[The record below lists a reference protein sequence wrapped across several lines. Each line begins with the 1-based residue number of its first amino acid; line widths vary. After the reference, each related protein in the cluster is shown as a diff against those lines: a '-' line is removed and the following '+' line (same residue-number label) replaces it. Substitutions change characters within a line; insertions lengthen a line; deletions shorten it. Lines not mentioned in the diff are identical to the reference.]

1 MVRLI
6 YSNRTS
12 ELLAELASRVR
23 AQQSR
28 EGPLVPVRIA
38 VPSPSV
44 ETYARLG
51 IARACGVA
59 ANLRTSLLTPWAQEV
74 CATSRRRVAD
84 AAAIEAMALALLLD
98 DGFLSEPE
106 LGAVRS
112 YLGACGDV
120 PDPIDVRRV
129 QLAARIGRLFEEYTF
144 SRGEM
149 LTGWREGTVFEGR
162 HGETERWQR
171 RMWLAMFG
179 ERGLAERRT
188 ASDEPRLVPLPCE
201 GFWEDVDVHDPA
213 PLHLWGRPG
222 RDQVRALNAVA
233 GFDHEDRF
241 VDPLRIESHDARTLL
256 RQLQSDV
263 LRRETAQA
271 LSSGARFDRDDSI
284 AVLEHASTR
293 RELEAVASEIWRLV
307 ESDASLHFD
316 DIAIVVPEADAQT
329 YAAQLR
335 AVFREAHDLPYQTV
349 SLPLTSAS
357 SVVEAILLLLQL
369 PLGRFTR
376 SDLLRVV
383 AHPAVAGRAEEVN
396 AERWAFWCDALG
408 IVHGADRR
416 DHEGTYI
423 ARDILNW
430 DQGLRRLA
438 LGSFMVG
445 DASGD
450 RTAFEVGG
458 EAYVPHEVAVSEIHE
473 AADFGLLLRSIVADA
488 RFARDAELTM
498 GQWSEF
504 LRQLVLTY
512 VAPASR
518 ADEELLARSL
528 RGIHGMGAIDL
539 GERCV
544 RYRVAYELA
553 RQRLAAVIGAQAGAG
568 VVVSTLT
575 ARERDR
581 YAFLELLLSAEDR
594 LILSYVSRDPVTGDE
609 LAPSSLVREL
619 LHALAQGYA
628 RDLGGMRRRHPLL
641 RWDPQYFPDLFPGQ
655 GKGAGLGGAMRLP
668 EARAEAQTLALRR
681 DLESHGA
688 RVTPA
693 EVLSRSVDDPAWAI
707 VSSHLGLT
715 PLPTAAPS
723 AETRVRVPLYAIV
736 KFLDFPL
743 QAWAR
748 FRLGLDET
756 DDEDAAAR
764 EDESFET
771 DPREETMF
779 LREVLLDSRGAAG
792 LSLAQVYDVA
802 AQGRALR
809 GSGPSGVFAR
819 GERENHLETL
829 EAWCSEL
836 AESGVTV
843 DSIDVHRF
851 GRGAQLTRADH
862 THDALALDVDV
873 VDSSGVTRV
882 VCVEVSGGLLPLGA
896 EGCISLTLAKRAQQD
911 GEWAGAGRERAAL
924 RAFVDHAVLSASG
937 VSEDRPFASVSVV
950 ASGDERVTDR
960 VRFRALSRDEAT
972 IWLRGIVRD
981 LLSGPHA
988 YFLPCEAV
996 FVHRKR
1002 DPNAAVTLAI
1012 EEARL
1017 ELGDSDGPLALRSA
1031 YGPVPRPHKYP
1042 APEESLAREMITRR
1056 FKLFFDKREAPS

>member
-171 RMWLAMFG
+171 GMWLAMFG

-188 ASDEPRLVPLPCE
+188 ASDEPRLVPLHEAVLLLDPKTDALPSCVHLFAFSHVARTFQQLFERLAESMEVVVYALSPCE

-383 AHPAVAGRAEEVN
+383 AHPAVAGRAQGVK
-396 AERWAFWCDALG
+396 AQRPAFLCAALG
-408 IVHGADRR
+408 I
-416 DHEGTYI
+416 
-423 ARDILNW
+423 
-430 DQGLRRLA
+430 
-438 LGSFMVG
+438 
-445 DASGD
+445 
-450 RTAFEVGG
+450 
-458 EAYVPHEVAVSEIHE
+458 
-473 AADFGLLLRSIVADA
+473 
-488 RFARDAELTM
+488 
-498 GQWSEF
+498 
-504 LRQLVLTY
+504 
-512 VAPASR
+512 
-518 ADEELLARSL
+518 
-528 RGIHGMGAIDL
+528 
-539 GERCV
+539 
-544 RYRVAYELA
+544 
-553 RQRLAAVIGAQAGAG
+553 
-568 VVVSTLT
+568 
-575 ARERDR
+575 
-581 YAFLELLLSAEDR
+581 
-594 LILSYVSRDPVTGDE
+594 
-609 LAPSSLVREL
+609 
-619 LHALAQGYA
+619 
-628 RDLGGMRRRHPLL
+628 
-641 RWDPQYFPDLFPGQ
+641 
-655 GKGAGLGGAMRLP
+655 LP
-668 EARAEAQTLALRR
+668 
-681 DLESHGA
+681 
-688 RVTPA
+688 
-693 EVLSRSVDDPAWAI
+693 
-707 VSSHLGLT
+707 
-715 PLPTAAPS
+715 
-723 AETRVRVPLYAIV
+723 
-736 KFLDFPL
+736 
-743 QAWAR
+743 
-748 FRLGLDET
+748 
-756 DDEDAAAR
+756 
-764 EDESFET
+764 
-771 DPREETMF
+771 
-779 LREVLLDSRGAAG
+779 
-792 LSLAQVYDVA
+792 
-802 AQGRALR
+802 
-809 GSGPSGVFAR
+809 
-819 GERENHLETL
+819 
-829 EAWCSEL
+829 
-836 AESGVTV
+836 
-843 DSIDVHRF
+843 
-851 GRGAQLTRADH
+851 
-862 THDALALDVDV
+862 
-873 VDSSGVTRV
+873 
-882 VCVEVSGGLLPLGA
+882 
-896 EGCISLTLAKRAQQD
+896 
-911 GEWAGAGRERAAL
+911 
-924 RAFVDHAVLSASG
+924 
-937 VSEDRPFASVSVV
+937 
-950 ASGDERVTDR
+950 
-960 VRFRALSRDEAT
+960 
-972 IWLRGIVRD
+972 
-981 LLSGPHA
+981 
-988 YFLPCEAV
+988 
-996 FVHRKR
+996 
-1002 DPNAAVTLAI
+1002 
-1012 EEARL
+1012 
-1017 ELGDSDGPLALRSA
+1017 
-1031 YGPVPRPHKYP
+1031 
-1042 APEESLAREMITRR
+1042 
-1056 FKLFFDKREAPS
+1056 